1 VDREHRVLCGNVAS
15 ILPAAKT
22 GPPGDFFREVVSGKE
37 RVSIR
42 NFSYLSVDLR
52 PFLASLFPGK
62 LAALFTLDPLVLP
75 NIFFNEVCDPEEWIG
90 IQYGR
95 DLYVFFSL

>member
-1 VDREHRVLCGNVAS
+1 MG
-15 ILPAAKT
+15 
-22 GPPGDFFREVVSGKE
+22 
-37 RVSIR
+37 
-42 NFSYLSVDLR
+42 LR

-75 NIFFNEVCDPEEWIG
+75 NIFFNKVCDPEERIG

-95 DLYVFFSL
+95 DLQRVLQSLKFARIAVH